1 MVLLTGKRLIDEE
14 LNGEMLKGQAI
25 IDLQQL
31 SFTWPGQGQ
40 PALEIDAFRLNA
52 GERLFVYGPSGCGK
66 STLLSLLA
74 GVVVPQSGHIAIA
87 GQQIER
93 LNAAR
98 RDHFRA
104 DHIGLVFQQFNLL
117 PYLNV
122 LDNVTLA
129 CDFSRKRTAN
139 LKSAQV
145 SALEEAK
152 RLLSRLLLPEVLWTQ
167 SVMKLS
173 IGQQQRV
180 AVARALIGSP
190 DLIIADEPTSA
201 LDRDSRDEF
210 LQLLMAETEQSGS
223 SLVFVS
229 HDDSLKAHFDRH
241 LHLPSLNQA
250 LSYQASTQQE
260 ASQ

>member
-1 MVLLTGKRLIDEE
+1 MT
-14 LNGEMLKGQAI
+14 I
-25 IDLQQL
+25 IDLKQL
-31 SFTWPGQGQ
+31 SFAWPKQSQ
-40 PALEIDAFRLNA
+40 PALKIDAFRLNA

-74 GVVVPQSGHIAIA
+74 GVVVPQTGQVSIA
-87 GQQIER
+87 GQRIEA
-93 LNAAR
+93 LSAAK
-98 RDHFRA
+98 RDYFRA

-129 CDFSRKRTAN
+129 CDFSRKRVAN
-139 LKSAQV
+139 LKRNGVSAQD
-145 SALEEAK
+145 EAR
-152 RLLSRLLLPEVLWTQ
+152 RLLSRLRLPEALWMQ
-167 SVMKLS
+167 SVMNLS

-190 DLIIADEPTSA
+190 ALIIADEPTSA
-201 LDRDSRDEF
+201 LDRDSRDQF

-229 HDDSLKAHFDRH
+229 HDDSLQHFFGCH
-241 LHLPSLNQA
+241 LHLPSLNRA
-250 LSYQASTQQE
+250 VSSGEINPQE
-260 ASQ
+260 VHS

>member
-1 MVLLTGKRLIDEE
+1 MENLSGKA
-14 LNGEMLKGQAI
+14 LNDKTI
-25 IDLQQL
+25 IDLQHI
-31 SFTWPGQGQ
+31 SFAWPGQGQ
-40 PALEIDAFRLNA
+40 AALEIDAFRLNA

-74 GVVVPQSGHIAIA
+74 GVVVPQTGHIAIA
-87 GQQIER
+87 GQQIEG
-93 LNAAR
+93 LSAAK

-129 CDFSRKRTAN
+129 CDFSRQRVAN
-139 LKSAQV
+139 LKQAKV
-145 SALEEAK
+145 SALDEAK
-152 RLLSRLLLPEVLWTQ
+152 RLLNRLLLPESLWTQ
-167 SVMKLS
+167 SVMNLS

-180 AVARALIGSP
+180 AVARALIGAP

-201 LDRDSRDEF
+201 LDRESRDQF
-210 LQLLMAETEQSGS
+210 LQLLMTETEQSGS

-241 LHLPSLNQA
+241 LHLPSLNRA
-250 LSYQASTQQE
+250 LSAGSAHSQE
-260 ASQ
+260 AKL

>member
-1 MVLLTGKRLIDEE
+1 METLSGKVLNEK
-14 LNGEMLKGQAI
+14 AI
-25 IDLQQL
+25 IDLQHI
-31 SFTWPGQGQ
+31 SFAWPGQGQ
-40 PALEIDAFRLNA
+40 AALEIDAFRLNA

-74 GVVVPQSGHIAIA
+74 GVVVPQTGHIAIA
-87 GQQIER
+87 GQQIEG
-93 LNAAR
+93 LSAAK

-104 DHIGLVFQQFNLL
+104 DNIGLVFQQFNLL

-129 CDFSRKRTAN
+129 CDFSRQRAAN
-139 LKSAQV
+139 LKQAKV
-145 SALEEAK
+145 SALDEAK
-152 RLLSRLLLPEVLWTQ
+152 RLLSRLLLPESLWTQ
-167 SVMKLS
+167 SVMNLS

-180 AVARALIGSP
+180 AVARALIGAP

-201 LDRDSRDEF
+201 LDRESRDQF

-229 HDDSLKAHFDRH
+229 HDDGLKAHFDQH
-241 LHLPSLNQA
+241 LHLPSLNRA
-250 LSYQASTQQE
+250 LSAGDTYSQE
-260 ASQ
+260 ANR

>member
-1 MVLLTGKRLIDEE
+1 MEVLTGKV
-14 LNGEMLKGQAI
+14 I
-25 IDLQQL
+25 IDLKQL
-31 SFTWPGQGQ
+31 SFAWPDQAK
-40 PALEIDAFRLNA
+40 PALSIDAFRLNA

-74 GVVVPQSGHIAIA
+74 GVVVPQKGQITIA
-87 GQQIER
+87 GQRIEA
-93 LNAAR
+93 LSAAK

-129 CDFSRKRTAN
+129 CDFSHQRVAN
-139 LKSAQV
+139 LKQAKV
-145 SALEEAK
+145 SALDEAK
-152 RLLSRLLLPEVLWTQ
+152 RLLSRLLLPEPLWTT
-167 SVMKLS
+167 SVMNLS

-180 AVARALIGSP
+180 AVARALIGAP

-201 LDRDSRDEF
+201 LDRESRDQF

-229 HDDSLKAHFDRH
+229 HDDSLKSHFDRH
-241 LHLPSLNQA
+241 LHLPTLNQA
-250 LSYQASTQQE
+250 VSTVE
-260 ASQ
+260 PSEVEGTNK